1 MSLTRL
7 DWDSDFFDLN
17 IGLASIKVFSMEID
31 SILSEIYQSDF
42 DLTYLFSKS
51 YSNKKPGGLTLRD
64 TKLLYRKPI
73 KSLKNIN
80 NNVVS
85 YNGELNEELIHLAL
99 ESGVYSRYKLDPHLN
114 LYFNKLYIKWLEN
127 SLNRSFADE
136 VFIAKNKLGIQGLI
150 TLKKENYDSAKIGLI
165 SVKSDSRGLGIGR
178 ELINAAENWTGF
190 NKLKYLKVATQE
202 LNLNASSFYENMEF
216 NLIDTDYIFH
226 IWKKNS

>member
-99 ESGVYSRYKLDPHLN
+99 ESGVYSRY
-114 LYFNKLYIKWLEN
+114 
-127 SLNRSFADE
+127 
-136 VFIAKNKLGIQGLI
+136 
-150 TLKKENYDSAKIGLI
+150 
-165 SVKSDSRGLGIGR
+165 
-178 ELINAAENWTGF
+178 
-190 NKLKYLKVATQE
+190 
-202 LNLNASSFYENMEF
+202 
-216 NLIDTDYIFH
+216 
-226 IWKKNS
+226 